1 MLGTPETILA
11 FDFGLARIGVAT
23 GQQVTNSANALT
35 FVRNGAGGP
44 DWRAIHALIQEWRPD
59 RLIVGMPYHA
69 DGSMSDIGNHVQGF
83 IDSLGRFD
91 LPISLVDE
99 RYSSLEAK
107 VLLQE
112 QRADGIHGR
121 ISKGMIDS
129 SAAMLIAER
138 WLKNYDQ

>member
-112 QRADGIHGR
+112 QRAEV
-121 ISKGMIDS
+121 
-129 SAAMLIAER
+129 L
-138 WLKNYDQ
+138 